1 MATILLAIKPD
12 FVEKIF
18 SGIKKYEFRT
28 VRPSKNIDKIFIYE
42 TAPKMRVVG
51 YVSVTGIIC
60 DSPEEMWNITSEYS
74 GISREFFDSYFKN
87 KSVAYAYCLGQVVK
101 YKTPKKLSEFG
112 VHNAPQSFVY
122 FN

>member
-51 YVSVTGIIC
+51 YVSVTDIIC
-60 DSPEEMWNITSEYS
+60 DSPEEVWNITSEYS

-87 KSVAYAYCLGQVVK
+87 KSVAYAYCLDQVVK

-122 FN
+122 V